1 MIGKLK
7 LWTSDIIIAVVISII
22 IEMII
27 PDGNNK
33 KYVKVVSG
41 LYILFV
47 ILNPFLDVKNKL
59 NLNEIK
65 NTVIRQGVISTSSQ
79 INVAET
85 YILSLE
91 NALKAQIDEL
101 GYSVD
106 YIQFYLTQDYGSIV
120 RIDVKMKNGTTY
132 ETEKIKDLVLQSYNL
147 NRESIVVN

>member
-120 RIDVKMKNGTTY
+120 RIGEKMKNGTTY
-132 ETEKIKDLVLQSYNL
+132 
-147 NRESIVVN
+147 